1 MNLDGSFENEI
12 EKNEEKRQ
20 ELMEMVRSL
29 KASGVLTTISGVEDP
44 STLPTLFMRG
54 INYIQGNYISEPL
67 DDMDYDFS
75 SEGL

>member
-1 MNLDGSFENEI
+1 M
-12 EKNEEKRQ
+12 K
-20 ELMEMVRSL
+20 MVRSL
-29 KASGVLTTISGVEDP
+29 QASGVLATISGVDDS
-44 STLPTLFMRG
+44 STLPTLFMAG